1 MSFTEHALLSYVKV
15 ESKVISQIETLK
27 TYKKSDIMSLNLKCC
42 RSKGIVGA
50 EMKNIFKMIKDT
62 LLGISATIMGTGV
75 LFVLVLSPFH
85 PKRLKIVW
93 DKVMENRGIVRRF
106 FATYRE
112 VARDSDAPFW
122 LLILGL
128 PFVAILVL
136 LDDYD

>member
-1 MSFTEHALLSYVKV
+1 
-15 ESKVISQIETLK
+15 
-27 TYKKSDIMSLNLKCC
+27 
-42 RSKGIVGA
+42 
-50 EMKNIFKMIKDT
+50 MKNIFKMIKDT